1 MYEESQLLEQQYT
14 ESEAAAADSSPQRQK
29 SRSYDSVMAGKSEIM
44 KAAVGID
51 YSQFESGGMAFAYER
66 MMQEIGY
73 SLEEMR
79 QIQSDAGVGGT
90 PLLELKNL
98 TKLARICAPEGKGA
112 RIFIKDEACN
122 PSGSFKA
129 RRAAIAV
136 YHAKKLGYRGV
147 IAATSGNYG
156 AAVASQAARAG
167 LECIIVQEC
176 YDSHGVGQPEII
188 EKARKCEAL
197 GAEVVQLTVGPELFY
212 EFLLLLEDTGY
223 FNASLYTPFGI
234 AGVETLGYEIAE
246 QFSQKFGCH
255 PDAVV
260 CTNAGGGNLT
270 GTARGL
276 RKGGA
281 VDTQIIGASIDL
293 SGLHMASDEAF
304 NRKSCTTGH
313 TGFGVPY
320 AVDPDHSDVP
330 RSAARPLRY
339 MDRYVTVTQGDVFYM
354 TECLAT
360 LEGLE
365 KGPAGNT
372 SLAAAFAIAREMDQ
386 EQTIVVQETEY
397 TGAGKHVQPQLSFA
411 RGNGIDVRFGNPQ
424 EEVSGESVIL
434 PEHPSQICV
443 KELDLDRQRRSLIRR
458 NLQKYTISPSEEDLE
473 YLAEETNQSRD
484 WVRQAV
490 EEISAELQVC
500 SCVRS

>member
-1 MYEESQLLEQQYT
+1 MAKL
-14 ESEAAAADSSPQRQK
+14 PQD
-29 SRSYDSVMAGKSEIM
+29 YDSVMARKQEVM
-44 KAAVGID
+44 KAAIGID
-51 YSQFESGGMAFAYER
+51 YSRFESGSMAFDYER
-66 MMQEIGY
+66 MMRETGY
-73 SLEEMR
+73 SLEEM
-79 QIQSDAGVGGT
+79 QKIQRSVNVGDT
-90 PLLELKNL
+90 PILELKNL
-98 TKLARICAPEGKGA
+98 TALARACAPEGKGA
-112 RIFIKDEACN
+112 RIFIKDEAAN

-129 RRAAIAV
+129 RRAANAV
-136 YHAKKLGYRGV
+136 YHAKKLGYKGV

-156 AAVASQAARAG
+156 AAVASQAAIAG

-176 YDSHGVGQPEII
+176 YDSKGVGQPEII

-212 EFLLLLEDTGY
+212 KFILLLEETGY

-234 AGVETLGYEIAE
+234 TGVETLGYEISM
-246 QFSQKFGCH
+246 QFREKYGKD

-276 RKGGA
+276 IKAGA
-281 VDTQIIGASIDL
+281 VDTTVIGASIDL
-293 SGLHMASDEAF
+293 SGLHMASDKAF
-304 NRKSCTTGH
+304 NLKSCTTGH

-339 MDRYVTVTQGDVFYM
+339 MDRYVTITQGDVFYI

-372 SLAAAFAIAREMDQ
+372 SLAAAFSIAQEMPRDAM
-386 EQTIVVQETEY
+386 IVVQETEY

-411 RGNGIDVRFGNPQ
+411 RENGIEVRLGDPRD
-424 EEVSGESVIL
+424 EVPGKSVII
-434 PEHPSQICV
+434 PEHPSLI
-443 KELDLDRQRRSLIRR
+443 KAKDMDLDRQKRSLIRG
-458 NLQKYTISPSEEDLE
+458 NLRKYTMDPTEED
-473 YLAEETNQSRD
+473 YKFLAEETKKD
-484 WVRQAV
+484 VEWVKLAV
-490 EEISAELQVC
+490 AEIKAKM
-500 SCVRS
+500 